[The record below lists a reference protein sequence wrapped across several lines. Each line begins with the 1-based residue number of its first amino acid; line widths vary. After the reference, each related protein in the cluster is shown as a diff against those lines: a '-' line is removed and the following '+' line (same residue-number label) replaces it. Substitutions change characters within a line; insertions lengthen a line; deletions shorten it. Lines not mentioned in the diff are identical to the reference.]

1 MIIFFPQLTIYHR
14 VLSVVYLLHQV
25 LFFLIQLFT
34 LSLIFHFVCL
44 WVTNWNLF
52 QQVYILQECNIIS
65 CTSYLPF
72 RAKVLVLSSFLDSTS
87 THLLFFL
94 VHSFS
99 SCIYL
104 TNKLGITNTSYFWS
118 YLPCLHSIDI
128 TNVNS
133 HVATC
138 LW

>member
-14 VLSVVYLLHQV
+14 VLLVVYLLHQV
-25 LFFLIQLFT
+25 LFSHPIIYFIVDF
-34 LSLIFHFVCL
+34 SFCFNL

-72 RAKVLVLSSFLDSTS
+72 RAKVLVLSFFLDSTS

-94 VHSFS
+94 VYSFS
-99 SCIYL
+99 SCMYL
-104 TNKLGITNTSYFWS
+104 TNKLGSTNISYFWS
-118 YLPCLHSIDI
+118 CLPCLHSIDI

-133 HVATC
+133 HAATC